1 MNMLMPYIV
10 AIALFMET
18 IDATI
23 IVTAIPVIAKDL
35 LVDPIQLKLAIMI
48 YLLTL
53 GLLIPISGWM
63 AERFG

>member
-1 MNMLMPYIV
+1 MLMPYIV

>member
-1 MNMLMPYIV
+1 MPYIV

>member
-23 IVTAIPVIAKDL
+23 IVTAIPTIAKDL
-35 LVDPIQLKLAIMI
+35 LVDPLQLKLAII
-48 YLLTL
+48 
-53 GLLIPISGWM
+53 
-63 AERFG
+63 FNF